1 MLPLYLVGATGTGKS
16 SIAISIAEKLDGEIV
31 NADAFQIYKGIE
43 IVTASPK
50 STALARIRHH
60 LYGTIELQ
68 EDCNAARYSEMAN
81 NQIKEISD
89 RDKTPIIVGGSG
101 LYIKSLTH
109 GLSNLPPTNHELRE
123 ELNEMSHEEL
133 ISGLEKCDP
142 VGASQ
147 INLKNRRYVTRALEI
162 SILAN
167 RPMSEIKNEW
177 NKYKPKFNGVL
188 LQRPRQE
195 LYDRINLRVEQM
207 VEDGLIGE
215 INSLPE
221 NISNTAKKAIG
232 IQETQLHLEGKT
244 SLDECIDSIQ
254 QSSRNYAKRQ
264 ITWFKREK
272 GFQNVCLEK
281 KDDPNLAIEKIADLL
296 TPPENA

>member
-16 SIAISIAEKLDGEIV
+16 SIALSIAKNIGGEIV

-43 IVTASPK
+43 IVTASPE
-50 STALARIRHH
+50 SVALGQIKHH
-60 LYGTIELQ
+60 LYGALELQ
-68 EDCNAARYSEMAN
+68 EDCNAALYSEMAHG
-81 NQIKEISD
+81 QIEDISD
-89 RDKTPIIVGGSG
+89 RGKTPIIVGGSG

-109 GLSNLPPTNHELRE
+109 GLSNLPPANQGLRE
-123 ELNEMSHEEL
+123 NLNKISHEEL
-133 ISGLEKCDP
+133 INRLEKCDP

-162 SILAN
+162 SILADK
-167 RPMSEIKNEW
+167 PMSEIKNEW
-177 NKYKPKFNGVL
+177 EKHHPKFNGIL
-188 LQRPRQE
+188 LHRPRQE

-207 VEDGLIGE
+207 VKDDLIDE
-215 INSLPE
+215 IRSLPE
-221 NISNTAKKAIG
+221 NISDTAKKAIG

-244 SLDECIDSIQ
+244 SLEECIHSIQ

-264 ITWFKREK
+264 ITWFKREQ

-281 KDDPNLAIEKIADLL
+281 KDDPNSAIEKIAGLII
-296 TPPENA
+296 PPDNE

>member
-16 SIAISIAEKLDGEIV
+16 SIALSIAKHIGGEIV
-31 NADAFQIYKGIE
+31 NADAFQIYKGIQ

-50 STALARIRHH
+50 PIALEQIKHH
-60 LYGTIELQ
+60 LYGALELQ
-68 EDCNAARYSEMAN
+68 EDCNAARYSELAN
-81 NQIKEISD
+81 DQIKDISD
-89 RDKTPIIVGGSG
+89 RGKTPIIVGGSG

-109 GLSNLPPTNHELRE
+109 GLSNLPPANHELRE
-123 ELNEMSHEEL
+123 KLNKMSHEEL
-133 ISGLEKCDP
+133 ISRLEKCDP

-162 SILAN
+162 SILAD

-177 NKYKPKFNGVL
+177 EKHHPKFKGIL

-195 LYDRINLRVEQM
+195 LYERINLRVEQM
-207 VEDGLIGE
+207 VMHGLIDE

-221 NISNTAKKAIG
+221 NISSTAKKAIG

-244 SLDECIDSIQ
+244 SLEECINSIQ

-281 KDDPNLAIEKIADLL
+281 KDDPNSAIEKIAGLII
-296 TPPENA
+296 PPDNA

>member
-1 MLPLYLVGATGTGKS
+1 
-16 SIAISIAEKLDGEIV
+16 
-31 NADAFQIYKGIE
+31 
-43 IVTASPK
+43 
-50 STALARIRHH
+50 
-60 LYGTIELQ
+60 
-68 EDCNAARYSEMAN
+68 
-81 NQIKEISD
+81 
-89 RDKTPIIVGGSG
+89 
-101 LYIKSLTH
+101 
-109 GLSNLPPTNHELRE
+109 
-123 ELNEMSHEEL
+123 MSHEEL
-133 ISGLEKCDP
+133 ISRLEKCDP

-177 NKYKPKFNGVL
+177 TKYKPKFNGVL

-207 VEDGLIGE
+207 VTDGLINE

-221 NISNTAKKAIG
+221 NISDTAEKAIG
-232 IQETQLHLEGKT
+232 IQETRLHLEGKI
-244 SLDECIDSIQ
+244 SQEECIDSIQ

-264 ITWFKREK
+264 MTWFKREK

-281 KDDPNLAIEKIADLL
+281 KDDPNLAIVKIADLIIL
-296 TPPENA
+296 PDNE

>member
-1 MLPLYLVGATGTGKS
+1 
-16 SIAISIAEKLDGEIV
+16 
-31 NADAFQIYKGIE
+31 
-43 IVTASPK
+43 
-50 STALARIRHH
+50 
-60 LYGTIELQ
+60 
-68 EDCNAARYSEMAN
+68 
-81 NQIKEISD
+81 
-89 RDKTPIIVGGSG
+89 
-101 LYIKSLTH
+101 
-109 GLSNLPPTNHELRE
+109 
-123 ELNEMSHEEL
+123 
-133 ISGLEKCDP
+133 
-142 VGASQ
+142 
-147 INLKNRRYVTRALEI
+147 
-162 SILAN
+162 
-167 RPMSEIKNEW
+167 MSEIKNEW

-296 TPPENA
+296 TSPENA

>member
-16 SIAISIAEKLDGEIV
+16 SIALSIAKNIGGEIV
-31 NADAFQIYKGIE
+31 NADAFQIYKGIK
-43 IVTASPK
+43 IVTASPEQI
-50 STALARIRHH
+50 ALDQIKHH
-60 LYGTIELQ
+60 LYGALELQ

-81 NQIKEISD
+81 HQIKDISD
-89 RDKTPIIVGGSG
+89 RGKTPIIVGGSG

-109 GLSNLPPTNHELRE
+109 GLSNLPPANHELRE
-123 ELNEMSHEEL
+123 NLNKMSHEEL
-133 ISGLEKCDP
+133 ISRLEECDP

-147 INLKNRRYVTRALEI
+147 INLKNRRYVTRAVEI

-177 NKYKPKFNGVL
+177 ENRNPKFNGIV

-195 LYDRINLRVEQM
+195 LYDRINVRVEQM
-207 VEDGLIGE
+207 VKDGLINE

-221 NISNTAKKAIG
+221 NISGTAEKAIG
-232 IQETQLHLEGKT
+232 IQETRLHLEGKI
-244 SLDECIDSIQ
+244 SQEECIDSIQ

-264 ITWFKREK
+264 MTWFKREK
-272 GFQNVCLEK
+272 GFQNICLEK
-281 KDDPNLAIEKIADLL
+281 KDDPNLAIEKIADLIIL
-296 TPPENA
+296 PDNE